1 LDISAVRGNRLH
13 DSSGTRSCKERPA
26 HATRQTL
33 NLHVPFRIEK
43 RGGRKAI
50 IPPQDDTTTTPSAP
64 EDNQTIIKALGRA
77 FRWKRMLDSG
87 EFQTL
92 KELAAHENI
101 SPSYLTRV
109 MRLTLLAPDIIED
122 ILKNHTYG
130 LALSDLL
137 NPFPVDWAKQRHYFA
152 M

>member
-1 LDISAVRGNRLH
+1 MTETAPL
-13 DSSGTRSCKERPA
+13 P
-26 HATRQTL
+26 QTL

-50 IPPQDDTTTTPSAP
+50 IPPQDDMTTTPSAP

>member
-1 LDISAVRGNRLH
+1 MKTTAPLPR
-13 DSSGTRSCKERPA
+13 
-26 HATRQTL
+26 TL

-50 IPPQDDTTTTPSAP
+50 IPPQDETATTPSAP

-87 EFQTL
+87 ELQTL
-92 KELAAHENI
+92 KELAAYENI

-109 MRLTLLAPDIIED
+109 MRLTLLAPDIVED
-122 ILKNHTYG
+122 ILNNRAHDLT
-130 LALSDLL
+130 LSDLL